1 MRTIGIMNRVL
12 KELFRDKRTLALMF
26 VAPILIMLLMSVI
39 FNTNASTDVSVGTV
53 AVSHKLNKQMADI
66 KHVTVKTYDTK
77 SAAKKAL
84 KAEKIDAIV
93 RKNGNNYSLTYANT
107 DSTKTATVKLAFKN
121 ALTATSINQLKSA
134 LTKSTK
140 ATVKLQAQL
149 QAMQKQQAA
158 ATAAAKA
165 TGRTTAAQ
173 QVTSMKATST
183 TTATKSTSQK
193 TPKITNHYVY
203 GDKDTGYFAKMLPIL
218 MGFFVFFFVFLISGM
233 ALLKERTSGTLDRLL
248 ATPVKRSSIVFGYML
263 SYGVLAV
270 LQTILIVLVTV
281 WMLGIEVVG
290 NMISVIVIN
299 LILALVALAFGI
311 LLSTFANSEFQM
323 MQFIPLVIVP
333 QVFFSGIIP
342 LDSMAA
348 WVKDISYII
357 PIKYAG
363 DAVTDIIM
371 RGTSIWHLGFD
382 IGILLIFLVVL
393 TVLNIVGLKRYR
405 KV

>member
-26 VAPILIMLLMSVI
+26 IAPILIMLLMSVI
-39 FNTNASTDVSVGTV
+39 FNTNSSTDVSIGTV
-53 AVSHKLNKQMADI
+53 SVSHKLNKQMADI
-66 KHVTVKTYDTK
+66 KHVSVKTYGTK
-77 SAAKKAL
+77 QAAKKAL
-84 KAEKIDAIV
+84 KNEKIDAIV
-93 RKNGNNYSLTYANT
+93 KKNGNNYSLTYANT
-107 DSTKTATVKLAFKN
+107 DSTKTATVKMAFKN
-121 ALTATSINQLKSA
+121 ALTTTSVNQLKSA

-140 ATVKLQAQL
+140 ATMKLKAQL
-149 QAMQKQQAA
+149 QAIQTQQAA
-158 ATAAAKA
+158 ATAAAKSNSSA
-165 TGRTTAAQ
+165 TTAQ
-173 QVTSMKATST
+173 QAASTKATST

-193 TPKITNHYVY
+193 NPKITNHYVY

-248 ATPVKRSSIVFGYML
+248 ATPVRRSSIVFGYML
-263 SYGVLAV
+263 SYGVLAII
-270 LQTILIVLVTV
+270 QTILIVLATV

-290 NMISVIVIN
+290 NMASVIVIN

-323 MQFIPLVIVP
+323 MQFIPIVIVP

-393 TVLNIVGLKRYR
+393 TFLNIVGLKRYR